1 MTDSKNIPDHNSN
14 GLIYKIGITLI
25 PGVGDVNGK
34 KLIAYCGGA
43 EAIFKEKKKNLLK
56 IPGIGEATVNSIISQ
71 KVLERAEKEIEFI
84 DKYKI
89 TPLFFSDK
97 AYPQR
102 LKHCTDSPLM
112 LYYMGNT
119 DLNNPRII
127 SIVGT
132 RRASEYGR
140 EICNKIIEGL
150 TDLNVLVI
158 SGLAYGIDTNAH
170 KTALKNNL
178 ATVGILAHGL
188 DRIYPGANKSLAEKM
203 VLNGG
208 LLTDFLS
215 KTNPDRENFPKRNR
229 IIAGIS
235 DATIVIESAIKGG
248 ALITAN
254 IANSYNRDVFA
265 VPGKLTDK
273 YSEGCNF
280 LIKTNRAALIQ
291 TAKDVKYIMRWES
304 ESNKTGRQKKL
315 FIELKP
321 EEELVID
328 ILKEKE
334 EVGIDYIVLKSKL
347 SNTKIASILLNLE
360 FEGIVKCMPGKM
372 FKYL

>member
-1 MTDSKNIPDHNSN
+1 M
-14 GLIYKIGITLI
+14 GLIYQIGITLI
-25 PGVGDVNGK
+25 PGIGDVNGK
-34 KLIAYCGGA
+34 KLIAYCSGA
-43 EAIFKEKKKNLLK
+43 EAVFKEKRKNLMK

-84 DKYKI
+84 NKYKI

-102 LKHCTDSPLM
+102 LKHCIDSPLM
-112 LYYMGNT
+112 LYYMGSA
-119 DLNNPRII
+119 DLNSPRIV

-132 RRASEYGR
+132 RRASEYGK

-150 TDLNVLVI
+150 IDLNVLVI

-188 DRIYPGANKSLAEKM
+188 DRIYPAANKSLAEKM

-235 DATIVIESAIKGG
+235 DATIVIESAIRGG

-291 TAKDVKYIMRWES
+291 SAKDVKYIMRWES
-304 ESNKTGRQKKL
+304 ESKKTARQKKL
-315 FIELKP
+315 FTEFSP
-321 EEELVID
+321 DEELVMN

-347 SNTKIASILLNLE
+347 SSSKIASILLNLE
-360 FEGIVKCMPGKM
+360 FEGIVKCLPGKM
-372 FKYL
+372 FKCL